1 MGLPSVDSS
10 QSSTASTCVAVNSNV
25 LSGKNK
31 VLLQQD
37 EFLEEKKNSCR
48 AREYARLGRM
58 EDDVVQSVVSVDDR
72 SVCEERRKAS
82 GHPRPHYTFIVI
94 LM

>member
-37 EFLEEKKNSCR
+37 EFWKKK
-48 AREYARLGRM
+48 E
-58 EDDVVQSVVSVDDR
+58 
-72 SVCEERRKAS
+72 
-82 GHPRPHYTFIVI
+82 
-94 LM
+94 